1 MKLLGV
7 RIDNLAKKEI
17 LEKIEFFLSEDAFHQ
32 LATVNPEFILTAQQ
46 DEAFK
51 GLLNQCS
58 LNVADGIGLKYAF
71 LRFGKILKT
80 RFAGVDLLGE
90 ILKIAD
96 ERKFSVFLAISKDG
110 LSSYDE
116 IKAVLEKKYPSLK
129 IGGGD
134 IKLSHQSSVISH
146 QKREEDDR
154 LPITDYD
161 ILFCN
166 FGSPQQE
173 RFIYSQ
179 KDAKIRLA
187 MGVGGSFD
195 FLTGKI
201 ARAPIWMRKIGL
213 EWLWR
218 LMQQPVARA
227 RRIFK
232 AVIVFPIKILFSK
245 NQHD

>member
-32 LATVNPEFILTAQQ
+32 LATVNPEFILAAQQ

-58 LNVADGIGLKYAF
+58 LSVADGIGLKYAF

-129 IGGGD
+129 IGGSD

-154 LPITDYD
+154 LPIADYD

-179 KDAKIRLA
+179 KGAKIRLA

-201 ARAPIWMRKIGL
+201 TRAPLWMRKVGL

-218 LMQQPVARA
+218 FMQQPVIRA

-232 AVIVFPIKILFSK
+232 AGDDLSNKNFIFKKIT
-245 NQHD
+245 